1 MAHIFSCP
9 HEAAMESRK
18 TALSA
23 YKSSL
28 IAKQTSVDLV
38 EEIVRGITE
47 RITLGTHAPSPNPE
61 TSHAAVVQQQELGWV
76 SFLQGYVGTEWRQWF
91 QTVTRTKAADQSN
104 TWVRNLILANWT
116 YSKAIWDSR
125 NALVHGKTDKVI
137 DSKVISQL
145 KKRIKELYMMFKRDW
160 FCVPYSSVHLF
171 DHPILMMQQ
180 LPKENMRC
188 TQSL

>member
-1 MAHIFSCP
+1 MKNRTFYGHSPLYPYCNAADETMAHIFSCP

-61 TSHAAVVQQQELGWV
+61 TSHAAVVQQQELARMGVLSTRLCWHGMASMV
-76 SFLQGYVGTEWRQWF
+76 SDSHTN
-91 QTVTRTKAADQSN
+91 QS
-104 TWVRNLILANWT
+104 RRPEQHLGE
-116 YSKAIWDSR
+116 KP
-125 NALVHGKTDKVI
+125 HPG
-137 DSKVISQL
+137 QL
-145 KKRIKELYMMFKRDW
+145 DI
-160 FCVPYSSVHLF
+160 
-171 DHPILMMQQ
+171 Q
-180 LPKENMRC
+180 
-188 TQSL
+188 